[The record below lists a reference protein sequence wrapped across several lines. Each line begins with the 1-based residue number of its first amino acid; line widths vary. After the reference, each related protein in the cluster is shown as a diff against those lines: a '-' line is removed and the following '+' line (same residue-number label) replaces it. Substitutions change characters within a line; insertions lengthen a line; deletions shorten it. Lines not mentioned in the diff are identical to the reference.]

1 MIKKNLAAV
10 LYKQKHD
17 LSILN
22 ILIPKVPKGYAL
34 VKMKYSGICHTQ
46 LNEISG
52 ILGKD
57 KFFNGVISSNKLFC
71 NVSRDNILDAVG
83 KNLVQDLSSL
93 IFCFSLN
100 LSFINSKFFFII

>member
-34 VKMKYSGICHTQ
+34 VKMKYSGICHT
-46 LNEISG
+46 
-52 ILGKD
+52 
-57 KFFNGVISSNKLFC
+57 
-71 NVSRDNILDAVG
+71 
-83 KNLVQDLSSL
+83 
-93 IFCFSLN
+93 
-100 LSFINSKFFFII
+100 